1 VKAKKFPVALED
13 PKVMCKDAMQ
23 NAERRSSEAF
33 QEQQQ
38 LVAMQGSGGA
48 TPLASDPLKEKDGR
62 FMFICERALESNA
75 NEH

>member
-1 VKAKKFPVALED
+1 
-13 PKVMCKDAMQ
+13 MQ
-23 NAERRSSEAF
+23 IAERIGGEAF

-38 LVAMQGSGGA
+38 LVGLQGSGGEI
-48 TPLASDPLKEKDGR
+48 PLASDPLKEKDGR